1 MAWSPKLRRTDDMSA
16 WLTGIALRLLAV
28 MLGAFVGSEQ
38 AAADEVETVTVTS
51 ERPPDPVGNAD
62 FSIVGLDSV
71 QFSDSD
77 RLDAALEQV
86 PGLSLFRRTTS
97 QSSNPTT
104 QGVSLRNIAPSGAG
118 RALVLLDGVPMN
130 DPFGN
135 WVIWGALTHEDV
147 ARAEI
152 ARGAGAGP
160 YGAGALTGTIS
171 LDERS
176 DSIGISQAD
185 ASVGSL
191 GTYRA
196 GASGGAELDGVDL
209 FASAAGERS
218 NGWMPVS
225 AAQRGPADNH
235 VWLDSGSASLR
246 GQTQLDGVSASARL
260 EYYDQA
266 QGAGLVGAEAKT
278 NGLLGSMTF
287 ASAAASNTLGWR
299 VQGWFFNSN
308 LSNTSVSVA
317 PDRDTTTPADD
328 QYSTPAL
335 GLGLNAALV
344 GTAGDLHWEAGT
356 DVRHDDGVSNELY
369 QFTGGAFQ
377 SGRKSGGQMFVGGLY
392 GEGALDWES
401 WLLTA
406 GVRGDYWGTSQGHLL
421 QYSLA
426 TRSTTTIDR
435 YQARDGVVPTA
446 RFGARHN
453 FFDGEFL
460 RAAAYAGFRAP
471 SLNELYRPFRVGN
484 NVTDANAN
492 LSPEEL
498 YGAEVGWGGTINRLT
513 WDATGFFN
521 QLHNAVGNVTIGSV
535 FCSGKPCGT
544 LYQRQNA
551 GDVNALGAEGEATE
565 TLTDTLA
572 LRGAFSVTDARF
584 QDNARNLS
592 GKRPAQSPRLVTTG
606 GLVWTPLPEWQF
618 GGDVRWVGAQFE
630 DDLNQYRL
638 GSVLVADLK
647 AEWHFRENISLI
659 GKIDNVADATVNTGE
674 TSFEANGSP
683 VVSLGAPRTFEI
695 ALSYGD

>member
-1 MAWSPKLRRTDDMSA
+1 VTADQPPPTVEIVVVRPARLPPSPAD
-16 WLTGIALRLLAV
+16 
-28 MLGAFVGSEQ
+28 
-38 AAADEVETVTVTS
+38 AA
-51 ERPPDPVGNAD
+51 
-62 FSIVGLDSV
+62 FSIIQLRPEVLEITP
-71 QFSDSD
+71 
-77 RLDAALEQV
+77 RLDEALEDV
-86 PGLSLFRRTTS
+86 PGVSLFRRT
-97 QSSNPTT
+97 SSLGANPTT
-104 QGVSLRNIAPSGAG
+104 QGVALRGIAGSGAS
-118 RALVLLDGVPMN
+118 RALVTLDGVPQN
-130 DPFGN
+130 DPFGG
-135 WVIWGALTHEDV
+135 WVIWTRLPSEAIGAATIV
-147 ARAEI
+147 
-152 ARGAGAGP
+152 RGAGAGP

-176 DSIGISQAD
+176 DATGVSETD
-185 ASVGSL
+185 ASAGNL

-196 GASGGAELDGVDL
+196 GASGGTELGGVDL

-218 NGWMPVS
+218 NGWIPVS
-225 AAQRGPADNH
+225 AEQRGPADNH

-246 GQTQLDGVSASARL
+246 GQTQFDGVLASARL

-278 NGLLGSMTF
+278 NGLLGSLTF
-287 ASAAASNTLGWR
+287 ASAVASDSLGWR

-317 PDRDTTTPADD
+317 PDREATTPADD

-344 GTAGDLHWEAGT
+344 GTAGNLRWEAGT

-392 GEGALDWES
+392 GEGALDWGS
-401 WLLTA
+401 WLFTA
-406 GVRGDYWGTSQGHLL
+406 GMRGDYWGTAQGHLL
-421 QYSLA
+421 QYSLSTGA
-426 TRSTTTIDR
+426 TTTNDR

-446 RFGARHN
+446 RLGARHN
-453 FFDGEFL
+453 FSDGEFL

-498 YGAEVGWGGTINRLT
+498 YGAEVGWGGTFDRFT

-535 FCSGKPCGT
+535 FCGGKLCGT

-551 GDVNALGAEGEATE
+551 GDVNAVGAEGEATE

-606 GLVWTPLPEWQF
+606 GIVWTPLPQWQF

-638 GSVLVADLK
+638 GSALVADLR
-647 AEWHFRENISLI
+647 AEWHFRENMSLI
-659 GKIDNVADATVNTGE
+659 GEIDNVADAAVNTGE
-674 TSFEANGSP
+674 TSFETNGSP
-683 VVSLGAPRTFEI
+683 VVSLGTPRTFEVVI
-695 ALSYGD
+695 AYSN